1 VPSPEERLRPGGD
14 AAFATIIVV
23 EGTNAEMI
31 QAALATHGFTVAPT
45 FYSLIYASPSL
56 KETSK

>member
-1 VPSPEERLRPGGD
+1 
-14 AAFATIIVV
+14 V

-31 QAALATHGFTVAPT
+31 QAALATHGFTAAPT